1 MNAKARWREVR
12 VLVIDEVSM
21 LDAGLFDKL
30 DYIARR
36 VRGRDLPFGGIHLV
50 IAGDFFQLPPVG
62 LTGGAPSAVGDQPT
76 PPIKFAFE
84 AAAWSRSIYAQ
95 LTLRRVFRQKDG
107 GFVQMLNEFRVG
119 IVTPDAER
127 AVQAAGATVRA
138 MEAARSLTKPTSIY
152 ALNKNVDE
160 VNFRE
165 LARCEGTAVDYT
177 AIDSGEEPFISTLR
191 SSCIAPTA
199 LSLKVGAQVM
209 LIKNLDAEKGLV
221 NGARGFVSRFVNG
234 VPEVTFSVSA
244 HAKSKNTTGDAAGAS
259 TDAVSDDISM
269 VLQPQEWTLEL
280 GSRVVATR
288 QQIPLKLAYALSIH
302 KSQGM
307 TIDLLDVSMKGVFE
321 YGQAYVALSRAVSL
335 DRVRVSA
342 FTASLVKAHPVVVAY
357 YKWLEMP
364 SPKGPFV
371 PPQRSVD
378 AASVAG
384 GAWGNSGGGA
394 GGRSGGGGGGFACFR
409 CQQTGHFSRDCP
421 TKK

>member
-1 MNAKARWREVR
+1 

-62 LTGGAPSAVGDQPT
+62 LTGGAPSAAGEPPA

-84 AAAWSRSIYAQ
+84 ATAWSRSIYAQ

-119 IVTPDAER
+119 VVTPAAER
-127 AVQAAGATVRA
+127 AVQTAGATVRA
-138 MEAARSLTKPTSIY
+138 MEAARSQTKPTSIY

-160 VNFRE
+160 VNSRE
-165 LARCEGTAVDYT
+165 LALCVGTAVDY
-177 AIDSGEEPFISTLR
+177 AAVDSGEEPFIGTLR

-221 NGARGFVSRFVNG
+221 NGARGFVSRFVG
-234 VPEVTFSVSA
+234 GLPEVIFSVSA
-244 HAKSKNTTGDAAGAS
+244 HAKSKKPAAGAAGAAAEPFN
-259 TDAVSDDISM
+259 DDVSMI
-269 VLQPQEWTLEL
+269 LQPQEWTLEL

-342 FTASLVKAHPVVVAY
+342 FTAALVKAHPVVVAY

-364 SPKGPFV
+364 APKAPFV
-371 PPQRSVD
+371 PPPRPVEQSR
-378 AASVAG
+378 AAG
-384 GAWGNSGGGA
+384 GAWGGNSGAGGA
-394 GGRSGGGGGGFACFR
+394 GNACYR
-409 CQQTGHFSRDCP
+409 CQKPGHFARDCP
-421 TKK
+421 SVANT